1 MMYFSGSPV
10 LLGDRVDLGAGVT
23 GTVVAVVESGLYSE
37 DYPESEW
44 GCLNSGVLIETTE
57 AGLIHRP
64 AAGYDFELLERGQL

>member
-1 MMYFSGSPV
+1 MYFSGSPV

-23 GTVVAVVESGLYSE
+23 GVVVAVIESGLYSE

-44 GCLNSGVLIETTE
+44 GYLNSGVLIETSE

-64 AAGYDFELLERGQL
+64 DAGYDFVLLERGQL